1 MKKKL
6 LIVLLLFAL
15 LTIGVS
21 TAAARGPRHTF
32 HARLSGHAEV
42 PPVASD
48 AVGQALFRLNDDGE
62 ALHYRLLVRNIID
75 VTQAH
80 IHCGPRG
87 ENGPVVAFL
96 YPDAPPAQLIPGLF
110 SGLLAQGVRT
120 DANIVPQ
127 PDSPVC
133 PGGVA
138 NLHDLISQMRHGNT
152 YVNVHTLANPAG
164 EIRGQIR

>member
-15 LTIGVS
+15 LMLGAS
-21 TAAARGPRHTF
+21 TVGARGFSQNFR
-32 HARLSGHAEV
+32 ARLSGQAEV
-42 PPVASD
+42 PPVASQ
-48 AVGQALFRLNDDGE
+48 AEGQALFQLSHDGE
-62 ALHYRLLVRNIID
+62 TLRYRLMVRNIVD

-87 ENGPVVAFL
+87 ENGPVVVFL
-96 YPDAPPAQLIPGLF
+96 YPDAPPAELIPGLF
-110 SGLLAQGVRT
+110 NGILAQGTRT
-120 DANIVPQ
+120 DAHIIPR
-127 PDSPVC
+127 PDSPEC

-138 NLHDLISQMRHGNT
+138 NLAELIAQMRSGNT

>member
-15 LTIGVS
+15 LTLGVS
-21 TAAARGPRHTF
+21 TVAARGFSQNFRT
-32 HARLSGHAEV
+32 RLTGQAEV
-42 PPVASD
+42 PPVASQ
-48 AVGQALFRLNDDGE
+48 AEGQALFQLSHDGE
-62 ALHYRLLVRNIID
+62 TLRYRLLVRNIVD

-80 IHCGPRG
+80 IHCGPLG
-87 ENGPVVAFL
+87 ENGPVVVFL
-96 YPDAPPAQLIPGLF
+96 YPDAPPPQLIPGPF
-110 SGLLAQGVRT
+110 SGLLASGTRT

-138 NLHDLISQMRHGNT
+138 NLDDLLAQMRSGNT

>member
-1 MKKKL
+1 MKKKF
-6 LIVLLLFAL
+6 LIVLLLFTL

-21 TAAARGPRHTF
+21 TVGASRLPHNF
-32 HARLSGHAEV
+32 HAGLSGRAEV
-42 PPVASD
+42 PPVASH
-48 AVGQALFRLNDDGE
+48 AEGQATFQLSHDGE
-62 ALHYRLLVRNIID
+62 TLQYRLLVRNIVD

-87 ENGPVVAFL
+87 ANGPVVAFL

-110 SGLLAQGVRT
+110 SGTLAEGTRT
-120 DANIVPQ
+120 DANIIAQ

-133 PGGVA
+133 PGGLA
-138 NLHDLISQMRHGNT
+138 NLHDLIVQMRHGNT

>member
-15 LTIGVS
+15 LTMGAS
-21 TAAARGPRHTF
+21 TAAARGSRDTF
-32 HARLSGHAEV
+32 RATLSGQEEV
-42 PPVASD
+42 PPVDTQAS
-48 AVGQALFRLNDDGE
+48 GQAQFQLSSDGATLHFRVV
-62 ALHYRLLVRNIID
+62 VRNIVD

-80 IHCGPRG
+80 IHCGPVG
-87 ENGPVVAFL
+87 ANGPVVAFL
-96 YPDAPPAQLIPGLF
+96 YPDAPPPQLIPGPF
-110 SGLLAQGVRT
+110 SGLLASGALT
-120 DANIVPQ
+120 DASIVPQ

-138 NLHDLISQMRHGNT
+138 TLDDLMAHMRSGNT
-152 YVNVHTLANPAG
+152 YVNVHTVAYPGG